1 LLANEFLETADNN
14 GKAVQTGN
22 TDMND
27 NWNRV
32 SIEANLISLPD
43 IYWRLK
49 EILATHDYS
58 LQDVAQLIVYDPG
71 MTARMLRIVNSAYFG
86 FAAQIDT
93 VNHAVSIL
101 GVQQIEEL
109 ILTTSIADALGDYEC
124 EHLDVRQF
132 WLRSVYGAIAARDLA
147 GECSLMDGER
157 MFVAGLLSGIGHLIM
172 YQSVPILAQRAQR
185 EANQSGKALYL
196 AERDVIGF
204 DHARVAS
211 LLMKNWKLPDSHV
224 QVIRNHLEP
233 DPEADYYLETA
244 IVHIAALI
252 GNAFAEN
259 RPLDEV
265 LIHADN
271 KAWDVTGL
279 DSGHCEAIDRLVAE
293 QLNGVVNM
301 LFPNLKCAAV

>member
-1 LLANEFLETADNN
+1 LLLNDVTQARGLLLANEFLETADNN

-22 TDMND
+22 TDMSD

-132 WLRSVYGAIAARDLA
+132 WLRSVYSAIAARDLA

-185 EANQSGKALYL
+185 EANQSGKAL
-196 AERDVIGF
+196 
-204 DHARVAS
+204 
-211 LLMKNWKLPDSHV
+211 LPDSHV

-279 DSGHCEAIDRLVAE
+279 DTGHCEAIDRLVAE